1 MKVRGILLWS
11 IVYLVCVDMKKFIRH
26 GICLSAIMLFM
37 GVATPAL
44 SEVAYQLEGT
54 GKDEKAAIGNLKMT
68 ALRNC
73 IKNMISDDDIRN
85 YARVLRTDVFMKVD
99 ELVAVDESSLKVL
112 QNGGRYTVKGTATVN
127 DDAVM
132 AKLVRIPE
140 LNDRIILSE
149 PESSEEKQKT
159 VIESENGDNKTS
171 GVTGDDFMALVA
183 SSDAGNSEQI
193 ILALKN
199 GMNPNT
205 RYEADDGQPYG
216 DPAFCVYLE
225 NGNRDINVVKAFV
238 ASGVNILYQDQNGYH
253 RTLFQV
259 FSSNDEILKIVLDA
273 LKPSLKDV
281 RFDNNSEPLTL
292 FLKNR
297 DESDSATSELL
308 DRIIM
313 LGGDPNSINNSGVS
327 AVTYA
332 IVNGKL
338 ELLKLLIEKGGD
350 LEKAADSP
358 MPSLYGDESKTVYQN
373 IVDNDYSDT
382 EMSAMKDFLMSSIGK
397 K

>member
-1 MKVRGILLWS
+1 
-11 IVYLVCVDMKKFIRH
+11 
-26 GICLSAIMLFM
+26 
-37 GVATPAL
+37 
-44 SEVAYQLEGT
+44 
-54 GKDEKAAIGNLKMT
+54 
-68 ALRNC
+68 
-73 IKNMISDDDIRN
+73 
-85 YARVLRTDVFMKVD
+85 
-99 ELVAVDESSLKVL
+99 
-112 QNGGRYTVKGTATVN
+112 
-127 DDAVM
+127 
-132 AKLVRIPE
+132 
-140 LNDRIILSE
+140 
-149 PESSEEKQKT
+149 
-159 VIESENGDNKTS
+159 
-171 GVTGDDFMALVA
+171 MALVA